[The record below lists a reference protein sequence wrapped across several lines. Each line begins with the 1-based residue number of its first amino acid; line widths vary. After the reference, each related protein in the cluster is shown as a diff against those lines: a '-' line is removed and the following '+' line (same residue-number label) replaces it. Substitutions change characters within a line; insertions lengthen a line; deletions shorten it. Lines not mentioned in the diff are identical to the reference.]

1 MPSPA
6 YPRRPGIQRRRALAA
21 CLAAALLA
29 ALAACGR
36 DEGDAPAAGE
46 EAPVPSVE
54 GGDLLPAGAGQEPA
68 PPPQWQRP
76 DLDVDPAQAEELR
89 ARAAQALDA
98 GNLLDPEGGAIAL
111 YLALEEL
118 FPEDPDAAAG
128 LAQALDA
135 LTARLDAA
143 LQALDRNPATLEPA
157 QQAGAVLAEMR
168 PEDAPTR
175 ALLERLEQARLS
187 HHQSALGERAL
198 AADGVALEGTI
209 PAERRFRR
217 ALELRPGDARALQG
231 LAAVESALIRE
242 AELAAGEDEYAT
254 AGQWLDRAARV
265 RPDAGAVEDA
275 RKRLVAHRSARIR
288 ALRASGI
295 AALAS
300 PDGIEDARR
309 DLEAMLRIA
318 PEGEP
323 AVTELRDRIELATH
337 YGLFRPGQSFTEGL
351 SGGGR
356 GPEMVVIPHG
366 AFRMGAP
373 ADEADSGD
381 AERPVRAVRF
391 DRGLAVSRTE
401 VSVGDFRRFIN
412 ATGYKTRA
420 VRRGYSVVYD
430 ERSGNMVRR
439 SGVDWSSDYV
449 GEPAP
454 DDLPV
459 VHVSAQDAVAYAEWL
474 AGQTGRNYRL
484 PSEAEFEYML
494 RAGSQARFP
503 WGDGAPPAGSGN
515 FTGGGDRSPG
525 GREWRNAFDG
535 YSDGAWGPAPVAS
548 YAPNAFGLHD
558 VAGNVS
564 EWVADCWHDSYR
576 RAPSDGRAWI
586 NPGCRDK
593 VVRGGSWASSP
604 AQTRSAWRL
613 GSPTTT
619 TNARVGFRV
628 VREI

>member
-6 YPRRPGIQRRRALAA
+6 HPRRSGIRCHGVLAA
-21 CLAAALLA
+21 CLAATVLA
-29 ALAACGR
+29 GCG
-36 DEGDAPAAGE
+36 GGNG
-46 EAPVPSVE
+46 EAPVTQEEEAVRPAVD
-54 GGDLLPAGAGQEPA
+54 GGLLPAGAGQEPA

-76 DLDVDPAQAEELR
+76 DLDVDPAQTEALR
-89 ARAAQALDA
+89 LQAAQALEA
-98 GNLLDPEGGAIAL
+98 GELLDPQAGAIAL
-111 YLALEEL
+111 YLALDEL
-118 FPEDPDAAAG
+118 VPGDGEAATG

-135 LTARLDAA
+135 LAARLDAS
-143 LQALDRNPATLEPA
+143 LQALDRDPAALEPA

-168 PEDAPTR
+168 PDDEATR

-198 AADGVALEGTI
+198 ATGGVALEGAI
-209 PAERRFRR
+209 PAEGRFRR

-242 AELAAGEDEYAT
+242 AEGAAREDRYAL
-254 AGQWLDRAARV
+254 AGQWLDRAAKV
-265 RPDAGAVEDA
+265 RPDAGTVEDA
-275 RKRLVAHRSARIR
+275 RQRLVAHRSARIR
-288 ALRASGI
+288 GLRASGI
-295 AALAS
+295 AALAD
-300 PDGIEDARR
+300 PEGIEEARR
-309 DLEAMLRIA
+309 DLEVMLRIA

-323 AVTELRDRIELATH
+323 AVTELRERIELATH
-337 YGLFRPGQSFTEGL
+337 YGLFRPGQSFTEAL
-351 SGGGR
+351 SSGGR

-373 ADEADSGD
+373 AGEAGSGD
-381 AERPVRAVRF
+381 AERPVREVRF

-401 VSVGDFRRFIN
+401 VTVGEFRRFIN
-412 ATGYKTRA
+412 ATGYRTRA

-449 GEPAP
+449 GEPAS

-494 RAGSQARFP
+494 RAGSNSSFP
-503 WGDGAPPAGSGN
+503 WGDGAPPPDSGN

-535 YSDGAWGPAPVAS
+535 YSDDAWGPAPVAS

-558 VAGNVS
+558 LAGNVS